1 MQIFAHRG
9 VCQDAP
15 ENTMAAY
22 TKALELNVGIEVDV
36 RVSGDGHLI
45 CFHDALLN
53 RTTNGRGLVRNFT
66 IAELKQLDAGSWFH
80 PDFAQARIPTL
91 AELLFFVKG
100 KTYLAIEMKFPG
112 TEELIAREL
121 EAAGMV
127 EEVVVF
133 DTVDAYSFPRRMKD
147 NNPNIST
154 AVLCTCEE
162 DYESL
167 KRSKFQD
174 VNIIWG
180 WIYSNWLTHEIV
192 DDMQQQGLQVVA
204 TTVNAE
210 SDMIKHLDLGVDGIC
225 TDHPEKFLSYQRE
238 KAKRQKG

>member
-1 MQIFAHRG
+1 M
-9 VCQDAP
+9 
-15 ENTMAAY
+15 
-22 TKALELNVGIEVDV
+22 
-36 RVSGDGHLI
+36 
-45 CFHDALLN
+45 
-53 RTTNGRGLVRNFT
+53 
-66 IAELKQLDAGSWFH
+66 
-80 PDFAQARIPTL
+80 
-91 AELLFFVKG
+91 
-100 KTYLAIEMKFPG
+100 
-112 TEELIAREL
+112 IAREL

-127 EEVVVF
+127 EEVIVF

-154 AVLCTCEE
+154 AALCTCEE

-180 WIYSNWLTHEIV
+180 WIYSNWLTHKIV

-210 SDMIKHLDLGVDGIC
+210 SDMIKYLDLGVDGIC
-225 TDHPEKFLSYQRE
+225 TDHPEKFLIYRQER
-238 KAKRQKG
+238 AKGQKG